1 MLLEAFERIDPPLLT
16 GTEYLFVVTVL
27 GRKRGRRPDIAG
39 PAEDLA
45 NRLSTIRRN
54 DVHPVFVETLADRLE
69 SNDAFPEFDRS
80 LKVHKLLERRKR
92 EVLIRCLYFD
102 FRDLLD
108 GRDHIDHPTLGRVDV
123 PQDVRTRSDQ
133 ALLMTQSVLRGR
145 LGYTPPS
152 LRRLMNIVSGR

>member
-1 MLLEAFERIDPPLLT
+1 MVADFSHLSVTTDEMVARYAARGGRTSDEMLLEAFERIDPPLLT

-108 GRDHIDHPTLGRVDV
+108 GRDH
-123 PQDVRTRSDQ
+123 
-133 ALLMTQSVLRGR
+133 
-145 LGYTPPS
+145 
-152 LRRLMNIVSGR
+152 